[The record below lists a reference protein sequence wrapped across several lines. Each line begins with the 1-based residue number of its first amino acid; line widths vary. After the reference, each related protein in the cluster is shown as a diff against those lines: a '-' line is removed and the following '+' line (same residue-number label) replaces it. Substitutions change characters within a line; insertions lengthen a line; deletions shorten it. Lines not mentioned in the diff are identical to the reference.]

1 MAKQIGKK
9 ELEGATEVTAVEFA
23 GDEGLKLVTLDATAT
38 GDTASP
44 EVGAEAPTDA
54 EPDPAVEAVVA
65 AMAEVATPKPSRKA
79 KLKATTAVE
88 RADGP
93 PDYEALGASAEA
105 AVALEKL
112 RLAFGELGRRS
123 TQHVF
128 ECGAVMEAVHE
139 LAPDQKVFAKWAK
152 KIFGMSRT
160 GAENI
165 ARVHRNLKHHRA
177 RLVKLG
183 LAASSLYVLATAED
197 DKVEEVVTLAE
208 TGKPLS
214 VAEVKA
220 MVGVEGKAA
229 ASPDD
234 GGPEGLRA
242 AVAVKTAFATSGLFE
257 TLFNMLRELHIALE
271 PHHEGRGINK
281 GQAIGAVIYDA
292 RLAGGLIESLVYA
305 AQVPGKP
312 FPAGVIHVMPVED
325 NRWFRLRRTL
335 YDMGSEQS
343 WPKDGKS
350 GAWLADT
357 VVPQFEWALGPALAG
372 KARNVLE
379 ERAAA
384 REAARVKAEAD
395 KLRAKADAKKAREKA
410 KQEAAKAEKQA
421 LREAKA
427 AARAANAAVTS
438 AEASLDGSTE

>member
-1 MAKQIGKK
+1 MAKHIGKK
-9 ELEGATEVTAVEFA
+9 ELEGATEVTTVEIA
-23 GDEGLKLVTLDATAT
+23 GEQSVEHVTLDATAT

-44 EVGAEAPTDA
+44 EVGAEAPMDA
-54 EPDPAVEAVVA
+54 EPDPAVA

-79 KLKATTAVE
+79 KLKATTAVD

-139 LAPDQKVFAKWAK
+139 LAPDQKIFAKWAK
-152 KIFGMSRT
+152 TIFGMSRT

-165 ARVHRNLKHHRA
+165 ARVHRNLKDHRA

-197 DKVEEVVTLAE
+197 DKVEAVVALAE
-208 TGKPLS
+208 TGKALS
-214 VAEVKA
+214 VTEVKA
-220 MVGVEGKAA
+220 MVGIEGKAPA
-229 ASPDD
+229 LPDD
-234 GGPEGLRA
+234 GGAEGLRA
-242 AVAVKTAFATSGLFE
+242 AVAVKTAHATSGLFE
-257 TLFNMLRELHIALE
+257 TLFDMLHELHIALE
-271 PHHEGRGINK
+271 PHHEGGDINK
-281 GQAIGAVIYDA
+281 GQAIDAVMHDA

-312 FPAGVIHVMPVED
+312 FPAGVIHVMPVEE
-325 NRWFRLRRTL
+325 NRWSTLRRTL
-335 YDMGSEQS
+335 YDMGSTQS

-350 GAWLADT
+350 GAWLVET

-372 KARNVLE
+372 KARKVLE

-410 KQEAAKAEKQA
+410 KQEAAKAEKRA

-427 AARAANAAVTS
+427 AARAANSAITT